1 MAVSAGAEEGE
12 PVCEIN
18 VTPMVDVLLCLLI
31 IFMVA
36 SPKPPN
42 EQLQITMPKDPLT
55 KTSTPQP
62 DSKLLVTVEPDGSAK
77 LGTELLSRDYDAMV
91 KQFANNEKVK
101 GDDKV
106 VITGEP
112 TTPYGEI
119 IRVMTAAHEA
129 GIGDV
134 SVGSDRL

>member
-1 MAVSAGAEEGE
+1 MAMGGSSEDGE
-12 PVCEIN
+12 AVCEIN

-42 EQLQITMPKDPLT
+42 EQLQITMPKDTLT
-55 KTSTPQP
+55 KVQQPAP
-62 DSKLLVTVEPDGSAK
+62 DSKLLVTVKPDGSAE
-77 LGTELLSRDYDAMV
+77 LGKEPLSADYDAMV
-91 KQFANNEKVK
+91 KQFENNEKAK
-101 GDDKV
+101 SDDKII
-106 VITGEP
+106 ITGEP
-112 TTPYGEI
+112 TTPYGDI

-134 SVGSDRL
+134 SIGSERL

>member
-1 MAVSAGAEEGE
+1 MAVSAGGEEGE

-42 EQLQITMPKDPLT
+42 EQIQITMPKDPLT
-55 KTSTPQP
+55 KTDTPQP

-77 LGTELLSRDYDAMV
+77 LGKEALSRDYDAMV
-91 KQFANNEKVK
+91 KQFANNEKAK
-101 GDDKV
+101 TDDKV
-106 VITGEP
+106 VITGQP

-134 SVGSDRL
+134 SIGSDRL

>member
-1 MAVSAGAEEGE
+1 MAIAAGGEEGE
-12 PVCEIN
+12 AVCEIN

-42 EQLQITMPKDPLT
+42 EQISITMPKDPLT
-55 KTSTPQP
+55 KTSTPAP

-77 LGTELLSRDYDAMV
+77 LGLEALSSDYDAMV
-91 KQFANNEKVK
+91 KQFENNEKVK
-101 GDDKV
+101 TDDKV
-106 VITGEP
+106 VITGKP

-134 SVGSDRL
+134 SIGSERL

>member
-1 MAVSAGAEEGE
+1 MAMAAGGEEGE

-36 SPKPPN
+36 SPVAPN
-42 EQLQITMPKDPLT
+42 EQLQITMPKDSLT
-55 KTSTPQP
+55 KTPVAQP
-62 DSKLLVTVEPDGSAK
+62 DSKLLVTVEPDGTSK
-77 LGTELLSRDYDAMV
+77 LGTEDLSRDYDAMV
-91 KQFANNEKVK
+91 KQFENNEKLK
-101 GDDKV
+101 TDGKV
-106 VITGEP
+106 VITGKP

-129 GIGDV
+129 GIGEV
-134 SVGSDRL
+134 TIASERL

>member
-1 MAVSAGAEEGE
+1 VAVSAGTEEGE
-12 PVCEIN
+12 AVCEIN

-36 SPKPPN
+36 APTSPN

-55 KTSTPQP
+55 KTATPQP
-62 DSKLLVTVEPDGSAK
+62 DSKLLVTVKPDGSAQ
-77 LGTELLSRDYDAMV
+77 LGTEDLSRDYDAMV
-91 KQFANNEKVK
+91 KQFENNTKVK
-101 GDDKV
+101 TDDKV

-134 SVGSDRL
+134 AIGSDRL